1 MTTTL
6 LSTSYF
12 KKTILLQSKVALEM
26 YRVKYNIKMMC
37 ACALF
42 NETNVP
48 HDLLQGLSF
57 QSYNVKTV
65 IW

>member
-12 KKTILLQSKVALEM
+12 KKTILLQSKLALEM

-57 QSYNVKTV
+57 Q
-65 IW
+65 